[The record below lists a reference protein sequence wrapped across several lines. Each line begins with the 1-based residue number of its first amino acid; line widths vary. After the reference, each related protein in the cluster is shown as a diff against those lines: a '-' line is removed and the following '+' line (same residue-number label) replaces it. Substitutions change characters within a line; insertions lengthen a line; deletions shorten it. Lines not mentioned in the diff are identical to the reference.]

1 MSVRQGPDAR
11 VQVQEVSAGRLTG
24 CSGHVPETGCRPA
37 RNRRQRP
44 ERLQRRLHRA
54 CLHAGRSKEVN
65 RMKIEKLER
74 PIEPQSS
81 ILKGN

>member
-1 MSVRQGPDAR
+1 MGPR
-11 VQVQEVSAGRLTG
+11 IGQTGPGPCPQSAAAAGEAQT
-24 CSGHVPETGCRPA
+24 P
-37 RNRRQRP
+37 
-44 ERLQRRLHRA
+44 LHCA
-54 CLHAGRSKEVN
+54 CLRAGRSKEVN

>member
-1 MSVRQGPDAR
+1 MR
-11 VQVQEVSAGRLTG
+11 V
-24 CSGHVPETGCRPA
+24 PA
-37 RNRRQRP
+37 R
-44 ERLQRRLHRA
+44 
-54 CLHAGRSKEVN
+54 RSIKKEVN